1 MESSMNTLERVELLI
16 EKENLNKLNNATVL
30 IVGVGGVGSYA
41 AEALA
46 RSGVGALIL
55 VDKDIVV
62 ASNLNRQI
70 HATYETLGQPKT
82 TVMKQRILSFNKS
95 CNVIEIPQ
103 FYNKKINDLIFSYKI
118 DFVIDAIDTLVPKF
132 ELIQTCLW
140 KKIPFIS
147 SLGMAN
153 RLDASLVRV
162 GFLHET
168 TYCPMAKNL
177 RKLVKKHR
185 IKRRIPVIYS
195 LEHPITQ
202 SKIMSDSKIR
212 KECLPPASVVFSPA
226 TSGMIAA
233 SRAIMTIL
241 K

>member
-1 MESSMNTLERVELLI
+1 MNTLERVELLI
-16 EKENLNKLNNATVL
+16 GQTNLEKLKNATVL

-46 RSGVGALIL
+46 RTGVGTIIL
-55 VDKDIVV
+55 VDKDRIV

-70 HATYETLGQPKT
+70 HATYSTIGQAKT
-82 TVMKQRILSFNKS
+82 TVMKNRILSYNQD
-95 CNVIEIPQ
+95 CNVIEHSI
-103 FYNKKINDLIFSYKI
+103 FYSNKVNDLIFNQKI
-118 DFVIDAIDTLVPKF
+118 DFVIDAIDTLKPKF

-153 RLDASLVRV
+153 RLDASLVRT
-162 GFLHET
+162 GYLHET
-168 TYCPMAKNL
+168 TYCPVAKNL

-185 IKRRIPVIYS
+185 ILRKIPVIYS
-195 LEHPITQ
+195 LEQPITQ
-202 SKIMSDSKIR
+202 STIVSESTIR
-212 KECLPPASVVFSPA
+212 KEQMPPASVAFSPA
-226 TSGMIAA
+226 TAGMMAA
-233 SRAIMTIL
+233 SKAVMAIL